1 MGDLPFVNVLTH
13 HRRIFYIIF
22 ECICPAFAELS
33 CFADRELYGD
43 WWNSTS
49 WDEFSRKWN
58 KPVHVFLLRHVYSSS
73 RNAWNFS
80 KWQAAF
86 FTFFLSALAH
96 ELVMAVVSKKIRP
109 YLFLMQISQIPL
121 IAIGRL
127 PIVRRNRTLGNIVF
141 WLGLMI
147 GFRECKRVQRVVLVT
162 IRAKPRLGE
171 TPVTRPCSSSRLP
184 PDLWLHG

>member
-1 MGDLPFVNVLTH
+1 
-13 HRRIFYIIF
+13 
-22 ECICPAFAELS
+22 
-33 CFADRELYGD
+33 
-43 WWNSTS
+43 
-49 WDEFSRKWN
+49 
-58 KPVHVFLLRHVYSSS
+58 
-73 RNAWNFS
+73 
-80 KWQAAF
+80 
-86 FTFFLSALAH
+86 
-96 ELVMAVVSKKIRP
+96 MAVVSKKIRP